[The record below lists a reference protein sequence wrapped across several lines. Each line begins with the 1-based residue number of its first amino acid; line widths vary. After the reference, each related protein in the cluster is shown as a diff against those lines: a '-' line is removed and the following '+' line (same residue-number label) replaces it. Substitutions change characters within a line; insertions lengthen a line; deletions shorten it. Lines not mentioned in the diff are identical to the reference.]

1 MRRRCVLAW
10 MALALCACRAVPQ
23 RLLIPVPP
31 ETAGQWVRRGLET
44 LDVAGAPE
52 PMHSLR
58 PKAWVR
64 AGYFR
69 ERMSVQVEAFG
80 FDAPAGA
87 LESAQQWHSY
97 EGAVVSL
104 RGQIFL
110 VYSSS
115 NIDHDDLQEFARTL
129 EAPWFG
135 SAR

>member
-1 MRRRCVLAW
+1 
-10 MALALCACRAVPQ
+10 MALALCACQGVPQ
-23 RLLIPVPP
+23 KLLIPVPP
-31 ETAGQWVRRGLET
+31 ETAGEWVRRGVET
-44 LDVAGAPE
+44 PDAAGAPE

-69 ERMSVQVEAFG
+69 AQISVQVEAFG
-80 FDAPAGA
+80 FDSPAGA
-87 LESAQQWHSY
+87 LESAQKWHSY

-115 NIDHDDLQEFARTL
+115 DLDHDDLQEFARTL
-129 EAPWFG
+129 EAAWFG
-135 SAR
+135 NAR